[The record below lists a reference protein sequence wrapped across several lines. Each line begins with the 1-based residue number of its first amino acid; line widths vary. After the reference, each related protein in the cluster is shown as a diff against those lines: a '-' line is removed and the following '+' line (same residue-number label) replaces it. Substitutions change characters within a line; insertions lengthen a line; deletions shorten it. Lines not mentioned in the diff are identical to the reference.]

1 MKGTTSTGKSGSVG
15 MRVDEFQAQLDE
27 ADRADRLTFREG
39 CRGLIVLT
47 LISWVIVGLMG
58 AAVYWLFNA

>member
-1 MKGTTSTGKSGSVG
+1 MHI
-15 MRVDEFQAQLDE
+15 DEFQAQLDE

-39 CRGLIVLT
+39 CQALAILT

-58 AAVYWLFNA
+58 AGVWWLFNA